1 MLVRKRSKHKIAQE
15 PNLPL
20 ASIFG
25 FCLFICDKKN
35 KYKDCPYVFFSSSS
49 FQLKSNLLSFKHKL
63 NVKRYDND
71 IQLNAMQIPSLMII
85 NNSKMLVKLVVHI

>member
-1 MLVRKRSKHKIAQE
+1 MLVSKRSKHKIAQE

-20 ASIFG
+20 AAIFG
-25 FCLFICDKKN
+25 FCLFICDKK
-35 KYKDCPYVFFSSSS
+35 KQRLPICFFSSSS

-63 NVKRYDND
+63 SVKWYDND

-85 NNSKMLVKLVVHI
+85 NNSKMLVKLVVHF